1 VNRALVAFDDR
12 IAVVRRLRQQVAY
25 GRNSSTSG
33 TVAWLFDHVF
43 LTGDSAG
50 ATIAFHIAAWLGE
63 GQLGGLALWRSGPV
77 LLQGSHEPMIQ
88 PFFSGETRTALEK
101 TLRSCRNQR

>member
-1 VNRALVAFDDR
+1 
-12 IAVVRRLRQQVAY
+12 VVRRLRQQVTY

-33 TVAWLFDHVF
+33 KVAWLFDHVF

-88 PFFSGETRTALEK
+88 PFFSGKTRTAFEK